1 MKEKHYRPKNY
12 EDLKFTDDF
21 LFGKIL
27 YSSPEICRKMLE
39 LLLDVEIEKVEAVE
53 TQKSLK
59 SSYAKRGVRLD
70 VYVKDDKG
78 SVYDIE
84 MQTVNSYDIDRRSE
98 QYLSSMLQDSSREG
112 EDFKEFSNCWVIFI
126 FDFDYYR
133 DGKYVDYPVLEGRR
147 VFLQDP
153 AMMLKDRGRTL
164 YINTHGN
171 LKELPVEKRYF
182 FEYIKTGDP
191 GKSRLAREID
201 EKVEQARNNE
211 HWGNEYMT
219 LEERVRILMETDL
232 AEAREEARAEGR
244 AEGKAEGRSEGI
256 SLGEKRGKA
265 EAKTETAKAMK
276 TDGLSFDKISKFTGL
291 SLKEIEAL

>member
-1 MKEKHYRPKNY
+1 MREKHYRPKKY
-12 EDLKFTDDF
+12 EELKFTDDF

-27 YSSPEICRKMLE
+27 YGSPKICREMLE

-59 SSYAKRGVRLD
+59 SAYAKRGVRLD
-70 VYVKDDKG
+70 VYVKDGKG

-84 MQTVNSYDIDRRSE
+84 MQTVNTYDLDRRSE
-98 QYLSSMLQDSSREG
+98 QYLAAMLLDSSREG
-112 EDFKEFSNCWVIFI
+112 EDFKDFANCWVIFI

-153 AMMLKDRGRTL
+153 TMMLKDRGRTL

-171 LKELPVEKRYF
+171 LKELPEEKRCF
-182 FEYIKTGDP
+182 FEYIRTGDP

-201 EKVEQARNNE
+201 EKVQQARQNE

-219 LEERVRILMETDL
+219 LEERVRILMEMRQRRRERQRTRTDS
-232 AEAREEARAEGR
+232 RV
-244 AEGKAEGRSEGI
+244 KS
-256 SLGEKRGKA
+256 
-265 EAKTETAKAMK
+265 
-276 TDGLSFDKISKFTGL
+276 KIAQDFTT
-291 SLKEIEAL
+291 